1 MTRPENTCVNPANSR
16 WKGGWPCATWQ
27 MIKHGDDDGNPVNS
41 NRLKTMRHD
50 EPKNDGIAQVDY
62 KLVEKSVKF
71 GGLFTYV
78 LIDVHAPSL
87 EDFNDENKGNAVWKN
102 KRQWERDMK
111 HFKSMMDTS
120 SNAKAA
126 ALNNGKN

>member
-1 MTRPENTCVNPANSR
+1 MKISFS
-16 WKGGWPCATWQ
+16 KISLKL
-27 MIKHGDDDGNPVNS
+27 IKAKKVSKPFETFFLNC
-41 NRLKTMRHD
+41 K
-50 EPKNDGIAQVDY
+50 Y
-62 KLVEKSVKF
+62 K
-71 GGLFTYV
+71 
-78 LIDVHAPSL
+78 H
-87 EDFNDENKGNAVWKN
+87 FNYENKGNAVWKN